1 MSVYYKGKQFYTVN
15 YSTVETFDFKGVTTM
30 TIINLGANPE
40 TTLFDFSSADTWEGE
55 SLGTTLSKVFDR
67 ISAGYSKGYP
77 YDDYCII
84 KLHPEVRAKID
95 AISELALQAKGYKL
109 KS

>member
-40 TTLFDFSSADTWEGE
+40 TTLFDFSSADTWDIG
-55 SLGTTLSKVFDR
+55 SLETTLNNVFNR
-67 ISAGYSKGYP
+67 VEAGYGGWSH
-77 YDDYCII
+77 CTI
-84 KLHPEVRAKID
+84 KLHPDVRAKVGPLI
-95 AISELALQAKGYKL
+95 ELTLRSKGYNL

>member
-40 TTLFDFSSADTWEGE
+40 TTLLDFSSADTWNKE
-55 SLGTTLSKVFDR
+55 SLETTLNNVFNR
-67 ISAGYSKGYP
+67 VEAGYNKGYP
-77 YDDYCII
+77 TDDYCII
-84 KLHPEVRAKID
+84 KLHPDVRAKISPL
-95 AISELALQAKGYKL
+95 AELTLNVKGYKL